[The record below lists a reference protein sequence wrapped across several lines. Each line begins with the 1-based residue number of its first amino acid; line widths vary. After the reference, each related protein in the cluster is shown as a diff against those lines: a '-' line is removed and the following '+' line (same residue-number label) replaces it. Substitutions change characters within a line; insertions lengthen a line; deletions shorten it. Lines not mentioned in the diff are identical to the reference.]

1 MPPSTIVSPAY
12 DRVRSKLDTGD
23 IVLFQGRGFVSHMI
37 RLGTSSRW
45 SHVGMVVKQDEWG
58 TLMLWE
64 SQGIQTLTD
73 VLTGTAR
80 NGVKLVVLSDRVKTF
95 DGEVSVR
102 RLTGFERDAA
112 MKRKL
117 RAFRN
122 EVRGRP
128 FEKSVL
134 TQIKAALDD
143 GIGLGHNEEDLSS
156 LFCSELIAETYQR
169 LGLLGDELPSAEY
182 VPADFSSEREARLHL
197 LGNARLGKEQ
207 KLK

>member
-64 SQGIQTLTD
+64 SQGIQNLTD
-73 VLTGTAR
+73 V
-80 NGVKLVVLSDRVKTF
+80 
-95 DGEVSVR
+95 
-102 RLTGFERDAA
+102 LTGFERDAA